1 MDEKTSM
8 VGKPAESTEFSSA
21 VRVLQR
27 VIWAMMFIVALSL
40 ASNLYLAYTISNLAT
55 NPTPKFSARVPL
67 SVGVS
72 APDITAKNLAGA
84 DEKISFKE
92 GDKPSII
99 YVFSPSCVW
108 CNRNQENLKTIIA
121 SKRATHRIIGVS
133 LASEGVKE
141 YVAKHN
147 FDFPV
152 YVNPTPDTVKAYN
165 LGGTPQTIVISSS
178 GKVEQNWE
186 GAFVG
191 EIKSNVEKYF
201 GIALPGISTDHL
213 EHP

>member
-8 VGKPAESTEFSSA
+8 AGKSAESTEFSNA

-40 ASNLYLAYTISNLAT
+40 ASNLYLAYTIQNLANNST
-55 NPTPKFSARVPL
+55 AKFPARAPL
-67 SVGVS
+67 GVGVS
-72 APDITAKNLAGA
+72 APDITAKNLAGI
-84 DEKISFKE
+84 DEKISLKE
-92 GDKPSII
+92 GDKPTII
-99 YVFSPSCVW
+99 YVFSPSCIW
-108 CNRNQENLKTIIA
+108 CDRNQENLKTILA
-121 SKRATHRIIGVS
+121 SKRSTHRIIGLS
-133 LASEGVKE
+133 LVSEGVKE

-152 YVNPTPDTVKAYN
+152 YITPTPDTVRAYN
-165 LGGTPQTIVISSS
+165 LGSTPQTIVISGS

-191 EIKSNVEKYF
+191 DTKSTVEKYF
-201 GIALPGISTDHL
+201 GISLPGISTEGH
-213 EHP
+213 

>member
-40 ASNLYLAYTISNLAT
+40 ASNLYLAYTISNLAA

-67 SVGVS
+67 SIGVS
-72 APDITAKNLAGA
+72 APDISAKNLAGT

-92 GDKPSII
+92 IDKPSII
-99 YVFSPSCVW
+99 YVFSPSCIW
-108 CNRNQENLKTIIA
+108 CNRNQENLETIIA

-152 YVNPTPDTVKAYN
+152 YVNLTPDTVRAYN

-191 EIKSNVEKYF
+191 EVKSEVEKYF
-201 GIALPGISTDHL
+201 GIALPGISTG
-213 EHP
+213 EH

>member
-8 VGKPAESTEFSSA
+8 TGKPSENTEVASA

-40 ASNLYLAYTISNLAT
+40 ASNLYLAYTIRDLAA
-55 NPTPKFSARVPL
+55 NPTPKFSARAPL

-72 APDITAKNLAGA
+72 APDIIAKNLSGA

-92 GDKPSII
+92 GDKPGII
-99 YVFSPSCVW
+99 YVFSPSCIW
-108 CNRNQENLKTIIA
+108 CDRNQENLKMIVA

-133 LASEGVKE
+133 LVSEGVKE

-152 YVNPTPDTVKAYN
+152 YVNPTHDTVKAYN

-191 EIKSNVEKYF
+191 EMKSNAEKYF
-201 GIALPGISTDHL
+201 GIALPGISTEGH
-213 EHP
+213 

>member
-8 VGKPAESTEFSSA
+8 AGKSAESTEYSNA
-21 VRVLQR
+21 ARVLQK

-40 ASNLYLAYTISNLAT
+40 ASNLYLAYTIRNLAAG
-55 NPTPKFSARVPL
+55 PTAKFSAGAPL
-67 SVGVS
+67 SVGAS
-72 APDITAKNLAGA
+72 APDIIAKNLAGT

-92 GDKPSII
+92 MDKPSII
-99 YVFSPSCVW
+99 YVFSPSCIW
-108 CNRNQENLKTIIA
+108 CNRNQENLKTIVA

-133 LASEGVKE
+133 LVSEGVKE
-141 YVAKHN
+141 YVAKYN

-165 LGGTPQTIVISSS
+165 LGGTPQTIVISNS

-186 GAFVG
+186 GAFAG
-191 EIKSNVEKYF
+191 ETKSKVEGYF
-201 GIALPGISTDHL
+201 GIALPGISTEGH
-213 EHP
+213 